1 MIGEPFSVSGK
12 YDRIS
17 QRQTHFPYF
26 RQAAGAPSL
35 RYSLVRGSFTYSSY
49 RGGAFC
55 SAVQLD
61 ASAPVRL
68 TYRMSGTE
76 PDDHPARIAR
86 RLLRREQRGTLA
98 TNMSGAPYASL
109 VLVAA
114 DLDASPL
121 LLLSDLA
128 QHSRNIA
135 FDPRVSLLF
144 DGTAGYRD
152 PLTGP
157 RVTVIGQARAVEDPR
172 RLARFTAHHPTSAVY
187 SGFADFRLYRV
198 TVERGHLVAG
208 FGRIHR
214 IDGRDMLF
222 VGDAAALAAAEPEML
237 RHMNEHHADA
247 VADYAR
253 GLLSRAGADW
263 RMTGI
268 DPEGAD
274 LQCDGET
281 ARLDFASS
289 VLTPAAARDAL
300 VELARKARK

>member
-1 MIGEPFSVSGK
+1 MIGEPFSVNGK

-35 RYSLVRGSFTYSSY
+35 RYSPVRGSFTYSSY
-49 RGGAFC
+49 RSGAFC
-55 SAVQLD
+55 SAAQLD

-68 TYRMSGTE
+68 TYRMRGTE
-76 PDDHPARIAR
+76 PEDHPVRIAR

-98 TNMSGAPYASL
+98 TSMCGAPYASL

-157 RVTVIGQARAVEDPR
+157 RLAVIGQARAVEDPG
-172 RLARFTAHHPTSAVY
+172 RLARFTTHHPTSAVY

-198 TVERGHLVAG
+198 AVERGHLVAG
-208 FGRIHR
+208 FGRIHW
-214 IDGRDMLF
+214 IDGRDLLF
-222 VGDAAALAAAEPEML
+222 TADAATLAAAEPEIL
-237 RHMNEHHADA
+237 THMNEHHNDAIADC
-247 VADYAR
+247 AR
-253 GLLSRAGADW
+253 GLLGRAGADW

-274 LQCDGET
+274 LQRDGET
-281 ARLDFASS
+281 ARLDFPAP
-289 VLTPAAARDAL
+289 VLTPDAARAAL
-300 VELARKARK
+300 VELAQKARK